1 MGILNA
7 IGIRPADRVDPV
19 REGTFKIA
27 GVRVWNPGEAAA
39 APATLEI
46 AGGAIA
52 RLSASS
58 AEPAQDEFAGCTIT
72 PGLTDMH
79 VHLPPDN
86 ALRLTPLMALL
97 YLSHGVTSIRDAG
110 DLDGTSIGA
119 ARRLREAGQV
129 PVPRL
134 FYCGPFVAGGKP
146 TFRNSIVLQSADEAA
161 DAARRVRALGATF
174 LKSYDGLTLA
184 MIRALDVACARE
196 GLNIMGHVPA
206 DLSYEDA
213 RVAEVQHFF
222 GCPEPAT
229 LEHPALVNRT
239 CDWHA
244 VDDARMQ
251 FLVDT
256 TMKHGITNTPT
267 MVMVKSLLAY
277 ENFEQARE
285 SRMAKLMPP
294 FFREVVWHPDY
305 GRVNARVSPEYL
317 KRQGH
322 DALRKKQ
329 KLTRLLFEAGAPIYV
344 GTDTA
349 QPFLVPG
356 ASLLDEFRLFVEAGI
371 GVSDVWKL
379 TTQAAGERL
388 GVPGL
393 GRIAEKA
400 PADLLIFKSD
410 PSQAAPDPEQLVAV
424 VVAGRLYRKRDLDRA
439 IRNYLDFYESPI
451 VRRMANRAIK
461 QVLAKLFDRA
471 A

>member
-1 MGILNA
+1 MGILNRV
-7 IGIRPADRVDPV
+7 GIRPADRVDPI
-19 REGTFKIA
+19 REGRFSIA
-27 GVRVWNPGEAAA
+27 GVRVWNPGEAVSAPTKVEIANGTVTKLSASA
-39 APATLEI
+39 APAQE
-46 AGGAIA
+46 
-52 RLSASS
+52 
-58 AEPAQDEFAGCTIT
+58 EFAGCTIT

-79 VHLPPDN
+79 VHLPPHN
-86 ALRLTPLMALL
+86 ALRLTPLMSLL

-110 DLDGTSIGA
+110 DLDGTSVDA
-119 ARRLREAGQV
+119 ARRLQEAGRV

-134 FYCGPFVAGGKP
+134 LYCGPFVVGGKP
-146 TFRNSIVLQSADEAA
+146 TFRNSIVLQSPDDAA
-161 DAARRVRALGATF
+161 DAARHVRAQGATF
-174 LKSYDGLTLA
+174 LKSYDGLSLA
-184 MIRALDVACARE
+184 MIRALDAACARE
-196 GLNIMGHVPA
+196 GLKIMGHVPA

-213 RVAEVQHFF
+213 RIAEVQHFF

-229 LEHPALVNRT
+229 LDKPLLPNRT
-239 CDWHA
+239 LDWHA

-256 TMKHGITNTPT
+256 TMKHGIANTPT

-277 ENFEQARE
+277 ENFEQASE

-317 KRQGH
+317 KRRGH
-322 DALRKKQ
+322 EALRKKQ
-329 KLTRLLFEAGAPIYV
+329 KLTRLLFEAGGPIYV

-356 ASLLDEFRLFVEAGI
+356 ASLLDEISLFVEAGI
-371 GVSDVWKL
+371 GVTDVWKL
-379 TTQAAGERL
+379 ATQAAGERL

-393 GRIAEKA
+393 GRVVEKA

-410 PSQAAPDPEQLVAV
+410 PSQAAPDPTQLVGV
-424 VVAGRLYRKRDLDRA
+424 VAAGRLYRKRDLDRA

-451 VRRMANRAIK
+451 VRRMANRAVK

>member
-1 MGILNA
+1 MGILNR
-7 IGIRPADRVDPV
+7 IGIRPAARLAPI
-19 REGTFKIA
+19 REGTFIVA
-27 GVRVWNPGEAAA
+27 GVRVWNPGEAVS
-39 APATLEI
+39 APVNVEI
-46 AGGAIA
+46 AGGTVTRVA
-52 RLSASS
+52 ASGD
-58 AEPAQDEFAGCTIT
+58 PAQDEFAGCTVT
-72 PGLTDMH
+72 PGFTDMH

-86 ALRLTPLMALL
+86 ALRLTPLMSLL

-110 DLDGTSIGA
+110 DLDGTSIDA
-119 ARRLREAGQV
+119 ARRLQDAGQV

-134 FYCGPFVAGGKP
+134 SYCGPFVVGGKP
-146 TFRNSIVLQSADEAA
+146 TFSNSIVLQSPDEAA
-161 DAARRVRALGATF
+161 GAARRVRALGATF
-174 LKSYDGLTLA
+174 LKSYDGLSLA

-196 GLNIMGHVPA
+196 GLKIMGHVPA

-213 RVAEVQHFF
+213 RVQEVQHFF

-229 LEHPALVNRT
+229 LDKPLLPNRT
-239 CDWHA
+239 LDWHA

-256 TMKHGITNTPT
+256 TMKHGIANTPT
-267 MVMVKSLLAY
+267 MVMVKSMLSY
-277 ENFEQARE
+277 ENFEEAAE

-294 FFREVVWHPDY
+294 FYREVVWHPDY
-305 GRVNARVSPEYL
+305 GRINARVSPEYL
-317 KRQGH
+317 KRRGH
-322 DALRKKQ
+322 EALRKKQ
-329 KLTRLLFEAGAPIYV
+329 QLTRLLFEAGAPVYV

-371 GVSDVWKL
+371 GITDVWKL
-379 TTQAAGERL
+379 ATQAAGERL

-393 GRIAEKA
+393 GRVSENA

-410 PSQAAPDPEQLVAV
+410 PSRSVPDPEQLVGV
-424 VVAGRLYRKRDLDRA
+424 VAAGRLYRKRDLDRA

-451 VRRMANRAIK
+451 VRRMANRAVK